1 MSLST
6 SYLARKLLILTQAP
20 YLDAGVLRLTRVV
33 YLTYINMIDCCVYV
47 FTARWIILNL
57 PTKTSK
63 SCPWQTKAD
72 LSRTWQLDSHDR
84 RTCHLRLPILIQVS
98 YD

>member
-57 PTKTSK
+57 PTKTSNRAPGK
-63 SCPWQTKAD
+63 QRLTCLAHGNSTHTTAEHVILGS
-72 LSRTWQLDSHDR
+72 LS
-84 RTCHLRLPILIQVS
+84 
-98 YD
+98 